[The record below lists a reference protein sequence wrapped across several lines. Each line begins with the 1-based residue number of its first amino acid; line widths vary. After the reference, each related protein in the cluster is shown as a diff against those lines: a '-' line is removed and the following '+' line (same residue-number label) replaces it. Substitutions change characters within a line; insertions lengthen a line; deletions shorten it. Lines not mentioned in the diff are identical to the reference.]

1 MLQSSVRRRRG
12 PVKGQ
17 GPQSPRIT
25 QAWTEVPKGHRA
37 PGQRGAIS
45 PSPGLSCGTLGKPNK
60 TPEQQ
65 CRLENRESEC
75 ASSHGGR
82 GVRT

>member
-1 MLQSSVRRRRG
+1 MLQSSVRRRG

-45 PSPGLSCGTLGKPNK
+45 PSPGLSCGTWVSQIRPLSSSIVLK
-60 TPEQQ
+60 TG
-65 CRLENRESEC
+65 RVKV
-75 ASSHGGR
+75 SHH
-82 GVRT
+82 VVAEE